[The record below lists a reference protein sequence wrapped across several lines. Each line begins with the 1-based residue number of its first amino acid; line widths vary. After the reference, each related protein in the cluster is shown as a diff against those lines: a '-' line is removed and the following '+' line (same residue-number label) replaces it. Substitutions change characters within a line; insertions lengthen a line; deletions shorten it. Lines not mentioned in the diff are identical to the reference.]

1 MGPRFAGTHIQIGG
15 DKMTYHRCRKGVALL
30 LSMIVLAI
38 LSAWAVSI
46 CSMSGVNVQ
55 LAENQRKV
63 NHARASAESGLDILR
78 FWLDQVSMPGTTAA
92 SEKFSNLVTF
102 LQNNLTANIT
112 SNYDGFSL
120 ITILPVTLEST
131 AGQTFSA
138 KIIADNP
145 LDAEILQVDVTGTYG
160 TITRTIR
167 VNYNFGPRMNPLFQY
182 GIATKGPLHLA
193 GNIELGGV
201 NVAVESSVYIESE
214 NENEALSII
223 GNSQIAGDV
232 SITNPDAYVTLQGGQ
247 AGIGGETGQEAID
260 NHVSVGDELIGFPV
274 PNPGYFQQYV
284 QNDIDTNDVV
294 FENIRIPADT
304 NPTFSSGITL
314 KGLVFIEPPN
324 IVTFTGHVNITGI
337 IVGDGDVSDD
347 SGTNQILFLGSV
359 TSSPVSDL
367 PLEPQFEQ
375 LREEPG
381 TFLLAPGFSVSFG
394 GNFETL
400 NGVIAANGI
409 EFFGDAGG
417 TINGTAINY
426 SDTAMNL
433 TGNSD
438 LSFNSGAVEVPAGFE
453 FDIELKYDPASYSE
467 VPL

>member
-1 MGPRFAGTHIQIGG
+1 
-15 DKMTYHRCRKGVALL
+15 MTYCRCRKGAALL

-46 CSMSGVNVQ
+46 YSISGAAVQ
-55 LAENQRKV
+55 LAENQRK
-63 NHARASAESGLDILR
+63 ADSTRACAESGLEIIR
-78 FWLDQVSMPGTTAA
+78 FWLNQVSMPGTTAA
-92 SEKFSNLVTF
+92 DEKFSNLVTF
-102 LQNNLTANIT
+102 LQNDLTANIIA
-112 SNYDGFSL
+112 NYEGGGL
-120 ITILPVTLEST
+120 VTVPAVILDST
-131 AGQTFSA
+131 AAQTFSA
-138 KIIADNP
+138 EIIADDP
-145 LDAEILQVDVTGTYG
+145 ADAEILQVDVTGTYG

-167 VNYNFGPRMNPLFQY
+167 VDYNFGPRMNPLFQY
-182 GIATKGPLHLA
+182 GIGTKGPLHLA

-247 AGIGGETGQEAID
+247 AGIGGETGQDAID
-260 NHVSVGDELIGFPV
+260 NHVSVGDEPIGFPV

-304 NPTFSSGITL
+304 NPTFSSGVTL
-314 KGLVFIEPPN
+314 KGIVFIETPN
-324 IVTFTGHVNITGI
+324 IVTFTGHVDITGI
-337 IVGDGDVSDD
+337 IVGDGDVSDN
-347 SGTNQILFLGSV
+347 SGTNQISFLGTV

-367 PLEPQFEQ
+367 PYEPQFDQ
-375 LREEPG
+375 LRDETG

-417 TINGTAINY
+417 TINGTALNY

-438 LSFNSGAVEVPAGFE
+438 LSFNSSADEVPAGFE
-453 FDIELKYDPASYSE
+453 FDIELKYDPTSYSE
-467 VPL
+467 VVL